1 MVLIMSHACRTLE
14 DVDKPLIDTNWTK
27 CETIL
32 MHMAPFSLSARN
44 TLQFLQGA
52 YSHVVSN
59 NTGSRTT
66 ENNGGVHETGQQP
79 AVGSHLSPADH
90 HSPTVIGSP
99 DLAGQAF
106 SWDGGLGLASDELG
120 FLGPVDFNALQGW
133 FPVGNIA
140 M

>member
-1 MVLIMSHACRTLE
+1 
-14 DVDKPLIDTNWTK
+14 
-27 CETIL
+27 

-52 YSHVVSN
+52 YSHVVS
-59 NTGSRTT
+59 T

-133 FPVGNIA
+133 FPDGNIA

>member
-52 YSHVVSN
+52 YSHVVSTE
-59 NTGSRTT
+59 NTG
-66 ENNGGVHETGQQP
+66 GVRETGQQP
-79 AVGSHLSPADH
+79 AVGSHLSPADL

-120 FLGPVDFNALQGW
+120 FLGPVDFSALQGW
-133 FPVGNIA
+133 FPDGDIA